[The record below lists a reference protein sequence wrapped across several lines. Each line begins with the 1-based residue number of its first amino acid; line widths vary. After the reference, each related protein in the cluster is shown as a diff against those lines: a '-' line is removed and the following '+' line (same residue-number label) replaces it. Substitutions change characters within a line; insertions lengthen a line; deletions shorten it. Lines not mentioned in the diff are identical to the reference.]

1 MKNKK
6 IAKIIVFIIMVLI
19 LILYMQPTYASNI
32 IKDAQDWF
40 EGGKSGGQTIMN
52 AQDTADAIA
61 PISQMLFWAGVI
73 TLFIAGTVMGIKF
86 IMASPEEQGKL
97 KGQLIG
103 LVIAAIVILGAYT
116 IWELSYNFMNEVVV
130 VNSRPGASSAVVAVA
145 EVQNNYQ

>member
-32 IKDAQDWF
+32 IKDAQEWF
-40 EGGKSGGQTIMN
+40 EGGKTGGETIMN
-52 AQDTADAIA
+52 SQDTANAIA
-61 PISQMLFWAGVI
+61 PISQLLFWAGII

-116 IWELSYNFMNEVVV
+116 IWELSYNFMNEVV
-130 VNSRPGASSAVVAVA
+130 NSGPSASSAVVAVA
-145 EVQNNYQ
+145 KVQNNYQ

>member
-32 IKDAQDWF
+32 IKDAQEWF
-40 EGGKSGGQTIMN
+40 EGGKTGGETIMKP
-52 AQDTADAIA
+52 QDTANAIA
-61 PISQMLFWAGVI
+61 PISQLLFWAGII

-116 IWELSYNFMNEVVV
+116 IWELSYNFMNEVV
-130 VNSRPGASSAVVAVA
+130 NSRPGASSAVVAVA

>member
-1 MKNKK
+1 MC
-6 IAKIIVFIIMVLI
+6 IRDRFIIMVLI

-32 IKDAQDWF
+32 IKDAQEWF
-40 EGGKSGGQTIMN
+40 EGGKTGGETIMN
-52 AQDTADAIA
+52 PQDTAHAIA
-61 PISQMLFWAGVI
+61 PISQLLFWAGII

-116 IWELSYNFMNEVVV
+116 IWELSYNFMNEVV
-130 VNSRPGASSAVVAVA
+130 NSRPGASSAVVAVA

>member
-116 IWELSYNFMNEVVV
+116 IWELSYNFMNEVV
-130 VNSRPGASSAVVAVA
+130 NSRSGASSAVVAVA

>member
-1 MKNKK
+1 MKNRK
-6 IAKIIVFIIMVLI
+6 IVKIIVCIIMLLI
-19 LILYMQPTYASNI
+19 FILYMQPSYASNI
-32 IKDAQDWF
+32 IKEAQEWF
-40 EGGKSGGQTIMN
+40 EGGKTGGETIMN
-52 AQDTADAIA
+52 SQDTANAIA
-61 PISQMLFWAGVI
+61 PISQLLFWAGVI

-116 IWELSYNFMNEVVV
+116 IWELSYNFMNEVV
-130 VNSRPGASSAVVAVA
+130 NSRSGASSAVVAVA

>member
-52 AQDTADAIA
+52 AQDTAKAIA

-116 IWELSYNFMNEVVV
+116 IWELSYNFMNEVV
-130 VNSRPGASSAVVAVA
+130 NSRPSASSAVVAVA
-145 EVQNNYQ
+145 KVQNNYQ

>member
-61 PISQMLFWAGVI
+61 PISQMLFWAGII

-116 IWELSYNFMNEVVV
+116 IWELSYNFMNEVV
-130 VNSRPGASSAVVAVA
+130 NSRQSASSAVVAVA
-145 EVQNNYQ
+145 KVQNNYQ

>member
-116 IWELSYNFMNEVVV
+116 IWELSYNFMNEVV
-130 VNSRPGASSAVVAVA
+130 NSWPSASSAVVAVA
-145 EVQNNYQ
+145 KVQNNYQ

>member
-116 IWELSYNFMNEVVV
+116 IWELSYNFMNEVV
-130 VNSRPGASSAVVAVA
+130 NSRPGASSAVVAVA

>member
-52 AQDTADAIA
+52 AQDTADAIE
-61 PISQMLFWAGVI
+61 PISQLLFWAGII

-116 IWELSYNFMNEVVV
+116 IWELSYNFMNEVV
-130 VNSRPGASSAVVAVA
+130 NSRPSASSAVVAVA
-145 EVQNNYQ
+145 KVQNNYQ

>member
-1 MKNKK
+1 MKNRK
-6 IAKIIVFIIMVLI
+6 IVKIIVCIIMLLI
-19 LILYMQPTYASNI
+19 FILYMQPSYASNI
-32 IKDAQDWF
+32 IKEAQEWF
-40 EGGKSGGQTIMN
+40 EGGKTGGETIMN
-52 AQDTADAIA
+52 SQDTANAIA
-61 PISQMLFWAGVI
+61 PISQLLFWAGII

-116 IWELSYNFMNEVVV
+116 IWELSYNFMNEVV
-130 VNSRPGASSAVVAVA
+130 NSRSGASSAVVAVA

>member
-19 LILYMQPTYASNI
+19 LILYMQPTYASNTSI
-32 IKDAQDWF
+32 IKDAQEWF
-40 EGGKSGGQTIMN
+40 EGGKTGGETIMN
-52 AQDTADAIA
+52 SQDTANAIA
-61 PISQMLFWAGVI
+61 PISQLLFWAGII

-116 IWELSYNFMNEVVV
+116 IWELSYNFMNEVV
-130 VNSRPGASSAVVAVA
+130 NSRSSASSAVVAVA
-145 EVQNNYQ
+145 KVQNNYQ

>member
-19 LILYMQPTYASNI
+19 LILYMQPTYASNTSI
-32 IKDAQDWF
+32 IKDAQEWF
-40 EGGKSGGQTIMN
+40 EGGKTGGETIMN
-52 AQDTADAIA
+52 SQDTANAIA
-61 PISQMLFWAGVI
+61 PISQLLFWAGVI

-116 IWELSYNFMNEVVV
+116 IWELSYNFMNEVV
-130 VNSRPGASSAVVAVA
+130 NSRSGASSAVVAVA

>member
-19 LILYMQPTYASNI
+19 LILYMQPTYASNTSI
-32 IKDAQDWF
+32 IKDAQEWF
-40 EGGKSGGQTIMN
+40 EGGKTGGETIMN
-52 AQDTADAIA
+52 SQDTANAIA
-61 PISQMLFWAGVI
+61 PISQLLFWAGII

-116 IWELSYNFMNEVVV
+116 IWELSYNFMNEVV
-130 VNSRPGASSAVVAVA
+130 NSRSGASSAVVAVA

>member
-52 AQDTADAIA
+52 AQDTAKAIA

-116 IWELSYNFMNEVVV
+116 IWELSYNFMNEVV
-130 VNSRPGASSAVVAVA
+130 NSRPGASSAVVAVA

>member
-32 IKDAQDWF
+32 IKDAQEWF
-40 EGGKSGGQTIMN
+40 EGGKTGGETIMKP
-52 AQDTADAIA
+52 QDTANAIA
-61 PISQMLFWAGVI
+61 PISQLLFWAGII

-116 IWELSYNFMNEVVV
+116 IWELSYNFMNEVV
-130 VNSRPGASSAVVAVA
+130 NSRPSASSAVVAVA
-145 EVQNNYQ
+145 KVQNNYQ

>member
-116 IWELSYNFMNEVVV
+116 IWELSYNFMNEVV
-130 VNSRPGASSAVVAVA
+130 NSRPSASSAVVAVA
-145 EVQNNYQ
+145 KVQNNYQ

>member
-116 IWELSYNFMNEVVV
+116 IWELSYNFMNEVV
-130 VNSRPGASSAVVAVA
+130 NSGPSASSAVVAVA
-145 EVQNNYQ
+145 KVQNNYQ

>member
-19 LILYMQPTYASNI
+19 LILYMQPTYASNTSI
-32 IKDAQDWF
+32 IKDAQEWF
-40 EGGKSGGQTIMN
+40 EGGKTGGETIMN
-52 AQDTADAIA
+52 SQDTANAIA
-61 PISQMLFWAGVI
+61 PISQLLFWAGII

-116 IWELSYNFMNEVVV
+116 IWELSYNFMNEVV
-130 VNSRPGASSAVVAVA
+130 NSSPSASSAVVAVA
-145 EVQNNYQ
+145 KVQNNYQ

>member
-1 MKNKK
+1 
-6 IAKIIVFIIMVLI
+6 
-19 LILYMQPTYASNI
+19 
-32 IKDAQDWF
+32 
-40 EGGKSGGQTIMN
+40 MN
-52 AQDTADAIA
+52 AQDTAKAIA

-116 IWELSYNFMNEVVV
+116 IWELSYNFMNEVV
-130 VNSRPGASSAVVAVA
+130 NSRPGASSAVVAVA

>member
-19 LILYMQPTYASNI
+19 LILYMQPSYASNI
-32 IKDAQDWF
+32 IKEAQEWF
-40 EGGKSGGQTIMN
+40 EGGKTGGETIMN
-52 AQDTADAIA
+52 SQDTANAIA
-61 PISQMLFWAGVI
+61 PISQLLFWAGII

-116 IWELSYNFMNEVVV
+116 IWELSYNFMNEVV
-130 VNSRPGASSAVVAVA
+130 NSRLGASSAVVAVA

>member
-1 MKNKK
+1 MKNRK
-6 IAKIIVFIIMVLI
+6 IVKIIVCIIIVLI
-19 LILYMQPTYASNI
+19 FIAYMQPSYASNI
-32 IKDAQDWF
+32 IKEAQEWF
-40 EGGKSGGQTIMN
+40 EGGKTGGETIMKP
-52 AQDTADAIA
+52 QDTADAIA
-61 PISQMLFWAGVI
+61 PISQLLFWAGVI

-116 IWELSYNFMNEVVV
+116 IWELSYNFMNEVV
-130 VNSRPGASSAVVAVA
+130 NSRLGASSAVVAVA

>member
-19 LILYMQPTYASNI
+19 LILYMQPSYASNI
-32 IKDAQDWF
+32 IKEAQEWF
-40 EGGKSGGQTIMN
+40 EGGKTGGETIMN
-52 AQDTADAIA
+52 SQDTANAIA
-61 PISQMLFWAGVI
+61 PISQLLFWAGII

-116 IWELSYNFMNEVVV
+116 IWELSYNFMNEVV
-130 VNSRPGASSAVVAVA
+130 NSRSSASSAVVAVA
-145 EVQNNYQ
+145 KVQNNYQ